1 MVTPKSD
8 ITYSIIKLHCWST
21 SKLQKLGEERV
32 FFRIF
37 ILKLLFL
44 SKPYTFEFEYRKTAH
59 TLTYTFAHPL
69 PAKKNLNF
77 YSARNTNLGRF
88 VFEFEV
94 ELILYLILQI
104 LQADFLVF
112 RKFVVIRRNGKLD
125 VY

>member
-44 SKPYTFEFEYRKTAH
+44 SKPYTFEFEYGKIAH
-59 TLTYTFAHPL
+59 TLTHTFVHPL
-69 PAKKNLNF
+69 PAKKILNF
-77 YSARNTNLGRF
+77 YSARNTNFGTVCF
-88 VFEFEV
+88 
-94 ELILYLILQI
+94 
-104 LQADFLVF
+104 
-112 RKFVVIRRNGKLD
+112 
-125 VY
+125 